1 MLYPKIF
8 FDLTKGNLSFIGKT
22 RHHQD
27 FHLNDA
33 WFMFSNP
40 SDRCHISAIFVGYCF
55 MATYLMPDFLFAS
68 SNPATVRLVKPL
80 TIRSAQPEKVK
91 S

>member
-1 MLYPKIF
+1 MY

-40 SDRCHISAIFVGYCF
+40 VRQMPYISNFRG
-55 MATYLMPDFLFAS
+55 LLFYGHLSKPGAPLS
-68 SNPATVRLVKPL
+68 SLTEFAPPQRRKKNPIRYSRRRVR
-80 TIRSAQPEKVK
+80 RE
-91 S
+91 

>member
-1 MLYPKIF
+1 MLYPKMY
-8 FDLTKGNLSFIGKT
+8 FDLTKWNLSFIGKT

-40 SDRCHISAIFVGYCF
+40 VRQMPYISNFRG
-55 MATYLMPDFLFAS
+55 LLFYGHL
-68 SNPATVRLVKPL
+68 SNPARFFYLSEETFVPFFLP
-80 TIRSAQPEKVK
+80 SHAE
-91 S
+91 